1 MHVPTLTDG
10 VVELGGFTPDDAEA
24 HLAGEDEE
32 HARRFG
38 WHPSASTP
46 ESVRN
51 AIDRWQADWGAG
63 GPTCAFAARESTGKA
78 LVGGCEL
85 RLRGEEIAQLSYWV
99 FPQHRRRGLGTRIV
113 RLACDYAFGELGIER
128 IEALVE
134 PDNEASRGVVGTV
147 GFVEEGLLR
156 RRVRFGDERRDM
168 ALYSLLPHDLLID

>member
-1 MHVPTLTDG
+1 MRAPTLTDG

-38 WHPSASTP
+38 WHPSSSTLD
-46 ESVRN
+46 SVRN

-85 RLRGEEIAQLSYWV
+85 RLRGRRPAGSSGQWV
-99 FPQHRRRGLGTRIV
+99 
-113 RLACDYAFGELGIER
+113 
-128 IEALVE
+128 
-134 PDNEASRGVVGTV
+134 SS
-147 GFVEEGLLR
+147 
-156 RRVRFGDERRDM
+156 RRDCSG
-168 ALYSLLPHDLLID
+168 AA